1 MRKDGSTGAYVGR
14 TNAYLEDAEAI
25 GSNHIS
31 IIRPDTKICN
41 PVYLALFLNSP
52 AGLMQTDKR
61 ASGSAQREIYPQ
73 DIVKY
78 DVFIPEKNNK
88 PDLEWQEKLA
98 VKIIQAYEAKNQA
111 KQKLQEAKELV
122 EGEIGKLIN

>member
-1 MRKDGSTGAYVGR
+1 MLTWAEH
-14 TNAYLEDAEAI
+14 TYLEDAPGIAN
-25 GSNHIS
+25 NHVS
-31 IIRPDTKICN
+31 IIRPEKKICN
-41 PVYLALFLNSP
+41 PLYLALFLNSK
-52 AGLMQTDKR
+52 AGLMQTDQR

-78 DVFIPEKNNK
+78 DVFIPEKKNK

-98 VKIIQAYEAKNQA
+98 DKIIQAYEAKNQA

-122 EGEIGKLIN
+122 EDEIGKLIN